1 MTAPGPILALDCSG
15 AACSAA
21 LWRDGAVAARRWQA
35 LERGHGAAL
44 LPMAEAVLAE
54 AGLGFAGLALVAAT
68 VGPGAFTGLRIGL
81 AAARGIALAAGLPF
95 AGVTS
100 FAAIAEAAATLA
112 RPGAAGLWVALD
124 SKRGDL
130 FVQRF
135 RDGAPAGPPAILAPA
150 ALAAALPAGPAAIA
164 GDAAGLLRPVL
175 AGRPGL
181 ALIELPAPDAAAVA
195 VLAARLAAAAPA
207 ALVPGG
213 VLGLPPTPLYL
224 RPAEVTRPAAPP

>member
-1 MTAPGPILALDCSG
+1 MSMPGPILALDCSG

-21 LWRDGAVAARRWQA
+21 LWRDGRVAARRWQA

-54 AGLGFAGLALVAAT
+54 TGLAWTGLALVAAT

-100 FAAIAEAAATLA
+100 FAAIAEAAA
-112 RPGAAGLWVALD
+112 PGGAASLWVALD

-135 RDGAPAGPPAILAPA
+135 QAGA
-150 ALAAALPAGPAAIA
+150 PAGPAAILTPAALAEALPPGPAAVA
-164 GDAAGLLRPVL
+164 GDAAALLRPAL
-175 AGRPGL
+175 ASRPET
-181 ALIELPAPDAAAVA
+181 ALIELAAPDAAAVA
-195 VLAARLAAAAPA
+195 VLAARLAAADPA

-224 RPAEVTRPAAPP
+224 RPAEVTRPGAPR

>member
-1 MTAPGPILALDCSG
+1 MTGPGPILALDCSG

-21 LWRDGAVAARRWQA
+21 LWRDGAVVARRWQA
-35 LERGHGAAL
+35 LARGHAAAL
-44 LPMAEAVLAE
+44 MPMVEAVVAE
-54 AGLGFAGLALVAAT
+54 AGGGFAGLRLVAAT

-100 FAAIAEAAATLA
+100 FAAIAEAAV
-112 RPGAAGLWVALD
+112 PGTAADLWVALD

-135 RDGAPAGPPAILAPA
+135 AAGQPADTPAILAPA
-150 ALAAALPAGPAAIA
+150 ALAAALPLGATVA
-164 GDAAGLLRPVL
+164 GDAASLLRPAL
-175 AGRPGL
+175 AARPDL

-195 VLAARLAAAAPA
+195 ALAARLVAAAPEGA
-207 ALVPGG
+207 R
-213 VLGLPPTPLYL
+213 LGLPPTPLYL
-224 RPAEVTRPAAPP
+224 RPAEVTLPAASA